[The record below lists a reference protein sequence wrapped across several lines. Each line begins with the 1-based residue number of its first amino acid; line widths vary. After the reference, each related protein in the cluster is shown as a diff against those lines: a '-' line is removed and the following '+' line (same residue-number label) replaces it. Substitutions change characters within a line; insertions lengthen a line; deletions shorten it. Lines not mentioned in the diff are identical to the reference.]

1 MKKRKGFQIGFS
13 IYMLL
18 LAGLCVFFLGYVWN
32 TMEKFQ
38 SMQPDGEMKKLIK
51 EITVEDMDFNQVQQ
65 PSAFEDENILKLK
78 MQEKLDGAEL
88 SFEQRQGGYDAKAP
102 VFDVYAG
109 EELLYT
115 VTLAEKEEVRLM
127 AILSASVWET
137 ASIIPNVEIGEY
149 QVDVTVPDNYTVTV
163 NGITVEEG
171 LCETV
176 KIPLEE
182 LAYSAE
188 YVAVPGLVSYHI
200 AGLVEEPT
208 VEIFDRNGEKVSLPA
223 GERSIVIDSFPAEK
237 MPEEL
242 FRMALGAAETYSNY
256 FSVDLEGAK
265 KSTAPIRPL
274 FPESSYYLEMAENYR
289 RHDMWMYSEHDAPV
303 FSSEKVSNYTV
314 YSDDLFSCEISFE
327 KTMRLAGSGAKRV
340 DTVHDI
346 YYFVKIDGKWLIS
359 DIRAV
364 IE

>member
-265 KSTAPIRPL
+265 KSTAPIRPCSRSL
-274 FPESSYYLEMAENYR
+274 PTIWKWQKTTAAMICGCTASMMHLYSAVR
-289 RHDMWMYSEHDAPV
+289 RSATIP
-303 FSSEKVSNYTV
+303 YTV
-314 YSDDLFSCEISFE
+314 MTCFPAKFLLKKPCGLQAAAQNVWIRCMTFTIS
-327 KTMRLAGSGAKRV
+327 
-340 DTVHDI
+340 
-346 YYFVKIDGKWLIS
+346 
-359 DIRAV
+359 
-364 IE
+364 